1 MASQDQIN
9 SGNKDIGELV
19 AHEKEE
25 NSSEEYV
32 IIPPDGGYGWVI
44 TAASFLCVLISDGI
58 LFSFGL
64 ILSELERVY
73 DEPVAKVAWI
83 FSIVNGISLISGPI
97 ASALSNR
104 FSFRTVVLTGSM
116 FGFIGLSTSAL
127 AHSVDSLFFTLG
139 VLFGV
144 SIGLIFTPIVVGV
157 GFYFDKRR
165 ALATGIT
172 VCGSGAGTFVFAPII
187 YLLLETYAV
196 RGTFLILSGIYLN
209 CAVLGSLLVPLKPQR
224 RKKLQEAVKLLEI
237 DAVPITIEKS
247 PIFNERKFDPK
258 TLEQGLSNSVKS
270 VKETQTVS
278 VAKEQKLSSWAYWS
292 NIFKF
297 SLFRSP
303 TFVLICMSSF
313 FQSIGWFVPFVYLAA
328 HAVETG
334 VPKEEASFLLSIV
347 GICSMM
353 GRLINGWLSDHP
365 KVSVLLLNN
374 VGLTTSGLLIILCP
388 FFISYE
394 LLVFYSVILGLAL
407 SCTAV
412 TRPILLGELLGL
424 ENVNNAYGFMLVFYG
439 VATLFGTPMAGLL
452 YDTLGDYHGAFYLAG
467 SFVLL
472 SAFMCY
478 PLGRINRW
486 EKRRNARS

>member
-1 MASQDQIN
+1 MDCEVKFS
-9 SGNKDIGELV
+9 SSS
-19 AHEKEE
+19 E
-25 NSSEEYV
+25 NSSDSKKIETEIAEEDVEYV
-32 IIPPDGGYGWVI
+32 VVAPDGGYGWIVI
-44 TAASFLCVLISDGI
+44 GASFLCILISDGI

-64 ILSELERVY
+64 ILSELERVF

-104 FSFRTVVLTGSM
+104 FSFRAVVLTGSI
-116 FGFIGLSTSAL
+116 FGFVGLSTSSL
-127 AHSVDSLFFTLG
+127 AQSVDILFFTLG
-139 VLFGV
+139 ILFGV
-144 SIGLIFTPIVVGV
+144 SIGLIFTPLVVGV
-157 GFYFDKRR
+157 GYYFDKRR

-172 VCGSGAGTFVFAPII
+172 VCGSGAGTFVFAPVI
-187 YLLLETYAV
+187 YWLLEKYAI

-209 CAVLGSLLVPLKPQR
+209 CAVLGSLLLPLKPQR
-224 RKKLQEAVKLLEI
+224 RKILQPEGVKLLE
-237 DAVPITIEKS
+237 A
-247 PIFNERKFDPK
+247 NETPNAHKEEENNKQDLK
-258 TLEQGLSNSVKS
+258 ALEQGQLNNKKVNVEKGNKKATKGKELSRR
-270 VKETQTVS
+270 EY
-278 VAKEQKLSSWAYWS
+278 LSS
-292 NIFKF
+292 IFKF

-303 TFVLICMSSF
+303 TFVVVCISSF

-328 HAVETG
+328 HAVNMG
-334 VPKEEASFLLSIV
+334 IPKEEASFLLSIV

-353 GRLINGWLSDHP
+353 GRIINGVLADHP

-374 VGLTTSGLLIILCP
+374 IGLSASGLLIILCP

-394 LLVFYSVILGLAL
+394 LLVFYSIVLGLAL

-467 SFVLL
+467 SCVLL
-472 SAFMCY
+472 SAFICY
-478 PLGRINRW
+478 PLGVINRW
-486 EKRRNARS
+486 EKRRNSKK